1 MPQMHAP
8 RYVSPHV
15 THVARDAFFG
25 TTRRRTRPRPLAVYR
40 RIRATSVR
48 FLSCFVL
55 DRCLPRGVLVVYIF
69 PLARPLAKHRNTDCS
84 FPLFAFACSLPLAS
98 SLPLRPFTEPSAVPL
113 ELRGPITDCVTQS
126 ALAFLS
132 HTHTYIYTSLS
143 LLAFPARTRQRRRG

>member
-48 FLSCFVL
+48 SLSCFVL

-69 PLARPLAKHRNTDCS
+69 SLAQPLARASKYRLLFPPLCIHV
-84 FPLFAFACSLPLAS
+84 FAAS
-98 SLPLRPFTEPSAVPL
+98 RLKSSVPPIHETSSRAVGAAWA
-113 ELRGPITDCVTQS
+113 LRGLRRHRVLFHSSRI
-126 ALAFLS
+126 
-132 HTHTYIYTSLS
+132 HTCTSLS
-143 LLAFPARTRQRRRG
+143 LLAFPARTRQWQRG